1 VFDLPLTSLSFER
14 IDYLGTVQQFW
25 DSISRAIQTD
35 IAGLRNDASG
45 WSPAAP
51 IISQQSFLDAFRA
64 GDWQKHVV
72 LLLDELSE
80 LHLASGEVRDSF
92 LRALREAK
100 NHASAYVIR
109 SVIGAGTFSIL
120 RLNQQST
127 RAHLWRGTSCKSEP
141 LELQQRLRRSGN
153 PAG

>member
-1 VFDLPLTSLSFER
+1 VFDLPLTSLSFEW

-72 LLLDELSE
+72 LLLDELSK

-92 LRALREAK
+92 LRAL
-100 NHASAYVIR
+100 
-109 SVIGAGTFSIL
+109 
-120 RLNQQST
+120 
-127 RAHLWRGTSCKSEP
+127 
-141 LELQQRLRRSGN
+141 
-153 PAG
+153 